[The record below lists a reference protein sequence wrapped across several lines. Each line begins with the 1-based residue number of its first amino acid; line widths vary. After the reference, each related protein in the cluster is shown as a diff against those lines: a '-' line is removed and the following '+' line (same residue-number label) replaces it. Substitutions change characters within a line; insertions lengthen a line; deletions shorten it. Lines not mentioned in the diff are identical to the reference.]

1 MECFVQKQYL
11 VTLEFRAQFLVAEV
25 LLFMTGE
32 VCGDVGVRLF
42 AVVTLSV
49 AFAGVAFHPST
60 CINFIF
66 FG

>member
-1 MECFVQKQYL
+1 M
-11 VTLEFRAQFLVAEV
+11 

-66 FG
+66 FWGDFSFAFAFVNP